1 MSRAPQGIPQ
11 WPVVAPDGSS
21 AGFVRMPPYGA
32 ASNGDEGLYW
42 GRIGETPLR
51 LSELVPSAAPA
62 LDREGRRLAVAFVE
76 EEITTIEIFS
86 VLGDGAP
93 SVRLGTIAGSA
104 QQVAWHADGEAVLAV
119 VAEPGS
125 DSASLTSGTRQERS
139 DADPFVTSRERG
151 QRVWQLDIEGQGVWP
166 VTSSELSVW
175 EIAPFDPDFT
185 ICVCSSASGE
195 AAWYSAWIGRLDH
208 ASGSIEELY
217 RPSWQV
223 MGLAADPVSGRV
235 AFVEGWASDRGL
247 VAGEVVILTGDGLV
261 QHRLANLGAD
271 VTYVEFDG
279 RGHLHFAGWKDLG
292 TSFGTV
298 SFDESGGLVQ
308 RQRATYVAACLM
320 NSPWRPSLAVSQ
332 DGETI
337 VTCRSD
343 ERTPR
348 QVAVLRSGG
357 RIESWV
363 EGSGEVPSGL
373 SVEEVSWQGPR
384 ATDIHGLFLQS
395 DASRSDSGH
404 AHAGSLVLLIH
415 GGPSLAH
422 HHSFDLHHANR
433 LLEAGYCVLLANQR
447 GGPGRGS
454 EFAMA
459 NHGDPGGAE
468 LEDVLSGADF
478 LMSSGRVRQQA
489 PAVMG
494 SSYGGYLSA
503 LAAVTRPVACAVVG
517 AGMSDLAS
525 CRNTCN
531 NAPFYDLL
539 LGGPP
544 SEAIAQR
551 LYVER
556 SAVYRCSGAVAPT
569 LILHGANDSCV
580 PVAQAH
586 ELYGALTAAGAEVE
600 MVIYPRE
607 GHQITEP
614 AHVADYWSRVLGWL
628 SSHCAID
635 R

>member
-1 MSRAPQGIPQ
+1 MSVPPQGLVQ

-21 AGFVRMPPYGA
+21 AGFVRMLPYGA
-32 ASNGDEGLYW
+32 APNGDEGLYW
-42 GRIGETPLR
+42 GRVGETPER
-51 LSELVPSAAPA
+51 LSALVPNAPPA

-86 VLGDGAP
+86 VVGDGAP
-93 SVRLGTIAGSA
+93 SVRLAPLPGAAG
-104 QQVAWHADGEAVLAV
+104 QVAWSANGKTVLAV
-119 VAEPGS
+119 VAGPGS

-139 DADPFVTSRERG
+139 TADPLVTRREEG
-151 QRVWQLDIEGQGVWP
+151 QRLWELDIEGQGAEP
-166 VTSSELSVW
+166 LTAPGLSVW
-175 EIAPFDPDFT
+175 EIAPLGPDVT
-185 ICVCSSASGE
+185 ICICSSAPGE
-195 AAWYSAWIGRLDH
+195 AAWYSAWVGRLDH
-208 ASGSIEELY
+208 ASGSIEVLY
-217 RPSWQV
+217 QPSWQV
-223 MGLAADPVSGRV
+223 MGLAADPRSGRV
-235 AFVEGWASDRGL
+235 AFVEAWASDRGL
-247 VAGEVVILTGDGLV
+247 VAGEVVILAADGVV
-261 QHRLANLGAD
+261 QHRLADLGAD

-292 TSFGTV
+292 TSFGTIA
-298 SFDESGGLVQ
+298 FDENRRLAHREG
-308 RQRATYVAACLM
+308 ATYVAASLM
-320 NSPWRPSLAVSQ
+320 GSPWRPSLAASR

-343 ERTPR
+343 EHTPR
-348 QVAVLRSGG
+348 QVVVLRPGDHF
-357 RIESWV
+357 EAWV
-363 EGSGEVPSGL
+363 ESRGAAPSGL
-373 SVEEVSWQGPR
+373 SVEEVSWQGPG
-384 ATDIHGLFLQS
+384 AMEVHGLFLQS
-395 DASRSDSGH
+395 DASRSSSGPPH
-404 AHAGSLVLLIH
+404 TGSLVLLIH

-422 HHSFDLHHANR
+422 HHSFDPLHANR
-433 LLEAGYCVLLANQR
+433 LLEAGHCVLLVNQR
-447 GGPGRGS
+447 GGPGRGH

-478 LMSSGRVRQQA
+478 LMSSGRAREQA

-517 AGMSDLAS
+517 AGMSDLTS

-544 SEAIAQR
+544 SETTAQR
-551 LYVER
+551 LYIER
-556 SAVYRCSGAVAPT
+556 SAVYRCRGAVAPT

-580 PVAQAH
+580 PVNQAH
-586 ELYGALTAAGAEVE
+586 ELYGALTATGAEVE

-614 AHVADYWSRVLGWL
+614 AHVADYWSRALAWL
-628 SSHCAID
+628 SSHCAVH

>member
-1 MSRAPQGIPQ
+1 
-11 WPVVAPDGSS
+11 
-21 AGFVRMPPYGA
+21 MPPYGA
-32 ASNGDEGLYW
+32 APNGGEGLYW

-51 LSELVPSAAPA
+51 LSELVPSAPPA

-76 EEITTIEIFS
+76 EEMTTVEIFS
-86 VLGDGAP
+86 VLDEGAP
-93 SVRLGTIAGSA
+93 SLRLGTLAGSA
-104 QQVAWHADGEAVLAV
+104 QQVAWHPGWEAVLAV

-125 DSASLTSGTRQERS
+125 DSASLTSGARQERS
-139 DADPFVTSRERG
+139 DADPVVASRDGG
-151 QRVWQLDIEGQGVWP
+151 QRLWRLDIEGQAAQP
-166 VTSSELSVW
+166 VTSPELSVW
-175 EIAPFDPDFT
+175 EIAPYDPGVT
-185 ICVCSSASGE
+185 ICVCSSAPGE

-208 ASGSIEELY
+208 ASGNIEVLY

-223 MGLAADPVSGRV
+223 MGLAADPISGRV

-247 VAGEVVILTGDGLV
+247 VAGEVVILTADGVV
-261 QHRLANLGAD
+261 QQRLPNLGAD

-298 SFDESGGLVQ
+298 ALGARGELVQ
-308 RQRATYVAACLM
+308 EESATYVAASLM
-320 NSPWRPSLAVSQ
+320 NSPSRPSLAVSW
-332 DGETI
+332 DGGTT

-357 RIESWV
+357 PFDSWV
-363 EGSGEVPSGL
+363 ESSGEVPSGL
-373 SVEEVSWQGPR
+373 SVEEVSWQGPQ
-384 ATDIHGLFLQS
+384 ALDIHGLFLQS
-395 DASRSDSGH
+395 DASRSGSGH

-422 HHSFDLHHANR
+422 HHSFDPHHANR
-433 LLEAGYCVLLANQR
+433 LLEAGHCVLLANQR

-454 EFAMA
+454 EFAKA

-503 LAAVTRPVACAVVG
+503 LVAVTRPVACAVVG
-517 AGMSDLAS
+517 AGMSDLTS
-525 CRNTCN
+525 CRHTCN

-569 LILHGANDSCV
+569 LILHGAHDSCV
-580 PVAQAH
+580 PVTQAH

-614 AHVADYWSRVLGWL
+614 AHVADYWARVLGWL

>member
-1 MSRAPQGIPQ
+1 M
-11 WPVVAPDGSS
+11 
-21 AGFVRMPPYGA
+21 
-32 ASNGDEGLYW
+32 
-42 GRIGETPLR
+42 
-51 LSELVPSAAPA
+51 
-62 LDREGRRLAVAFVE
+62 
-76 EEITTIEIFS
+76 
-86 VLGDGAP
+86 
-93 SVRLGTIAGSA
+93 
-104 QQVAWHADGEAVLAV
+104 
-119 VAEPGS
+119 
-125 DSASLTSGTRQERS
+125 TS
-139 DADPFVTSRERG
+139 P
-151 QRVWQLDIEGQGVWP
+151 
-166 VTSSELSVW
+166 ELSIW
-175 EIAPFDPDFT
+175 EIVPFGPDVT
-185 ICVCSSASGE
+185 ICICSSAPGE
-195 AAWYSAWIGRLDH
+195 AGWYSAWVGRLH
-208 ASGSIEELY
+208 HGSGSMEVLY

-223 MGLAADPVSGRV
+223 MGLAADSASGRV

-247 VAGEVVILTGDGLV
+247 VAGEVVILTADGVV
-261 QHRLANLGAD
+261 QHRLADLGAD
-271 VTYVEFDG
+271 VTYVEFDE
-279 RGHLHFAGWKDLG
+279 RDHLHFAGWKDLG

-298 SFDESGGLVQ
+298 SFDESGELVQ
-308 RQRATYVAACLM
+308 TQRATYVPASLL
-320 NSPWRPSLAVSQ
+320 NSPWRPSLAVSR
-332 DGETI
+332 DGQTI
-337 VTCRSD
+337 VACRSD

-348 QVAVLRSGG
+348 QVAVLGSGG
-357 RIESWV
+357 HFESWV
-363 EGSGEVPSGL
+363 EGRGAVPSGL
-373 SVEEVSWQGPR
+373 SVEEVSWQGPL

-395 DASRSDSGH
+395 DASRSDLGP

-422 HHSFDLHHANR
+422 HHSFDLFHVNR

-454 EFAMA
+454 EFAKA

-468 LEDVLSGADF
+468 LDDVLAGADF
-478 LMSSGRVRQQA
+478 LMSSGRIPKQA

-531 NAPFYDLL
+531 NAPFYDLV

-544 SEAIAQR
+544 SGTIAQR
-551 LYVER
+551 LYVDR
-556 SAVYRCSGAVAPT
+556 SAVYRCGGALAPT

-614 AHVADYWSRVLGWL
+614 EHIADYWSRVLGWL
-628 SSHCAID
+628 SAHCAIG
-635 R
+635 RQS

>member
-1 MSRAPQGIPQ
+1 MSEALQGIPQ
-11 WPVVAPDGSS
+11 WPMVAPDGSS

-32 ASNGDEGLYW
+32 GPNGDEGLYW
-42 GRIGETPLR
+42 GRIGETPER
-51 LSELVPSAAPA
+51 LSELVPSAPPA
-62 LDREGRRLAVAFVE
+62 LDREGGRLAVAFVE
-76 EEITTIEIFS
+76 EETTTIGIFS
-86 VLGDGAP
+86 LVGDDAP
-93 SVRLGTIAGSA
+93 SVRLGTLAGSA
-104 QQVAWHADGEAVLAV
+104 QQVAWRADGKAVLAV

-125 DSASLTSGTRQERS
+125 DSDSLTSGTRREQS
-139 DADPFVTSRERG
+139 HADPFVTSPGRG
-151 QRVWQLDIEGQGVWP
+151 QRLWQLDIEGQGAWA
-166 VTSSELSVW
+166 VTSPELSIW
-175 EIAPFDPDFT
+175 EIAPLDPDVT
-185 ICVCSSASGE
+185 ICVCSSGSGE

-208 ASGSIEELY
+208 ASGRVEVLY
-217 RPSWQV
+217 RPNWQV

-247 VAGEVVILTGDGLV
+247 VAGEVVILTADGVV

-279 RGHLHFAGWKDLG
+279 RGHLHFAGWKNLG

-298 SFDESGGLVQ
+298 SFDESGVPVQ
-308 RQRATYVAACLM
+308 TESATHVAASLM
-320 NSPWRPSLAVSQ
+320 NSPSRPSLVVSE

-348 QVAVLRSGG
+348 QVAVLRAGG
-357 RIESWV
+357 RFEPWV
-363 EGSGEVPSGL
+363 EGSGAVPSGL
-373 SVEEVSWQGPR
+373 SVEEVSWQGPGG
-384 ATDIHGLFLQS
+384 INIQGLFLQS
-395 DASRSDSGH
+395 DASRPGAGC
-404 AHAGSLVLLIH
+404 AHAGSLVVLIH

-422 HHSFDLHHANR
+422 HHSFDPHHANR
-433 LLEAGYCVLLANQR
+433 FLEAGYCVLLANQR
-447 GGPGRGS
+447 GGPGRGG
-454 EFAMA
+454 EFAKA

-468 LEDVLSGADF
+468 LEDVLAGAEF
-478 LMSSGRVRQQA
+478 LMSSRRVPRQA

-517 AGMSDLAS
+517 AGMSDLTS
-525 CRNTCN
+525 CRDTCN

-544 SEAIAQR
+544 SAAVAQR

-607 GHQITEP
+607 GHQITET
-614 AHVADYWSRVLGWL
+614 AHLADYWSRVLAWL

-635 R
+635 H

>member
-1 MSRAPQGIPQ
+1 
-11 WPVVAPDGSS
+11 
-21 AGFVRMPPYGA
+21 MPPYGA
-32 ASNGDEGLYW
+32 IPNGDEGLYW

-51 LSELVPSAAPA
+51 LTELVPSAAPA
-62 LDREGRRLAVAFVE
+62 LDSEGRRLAVAFVE
-76 EEITTIEIFS
+76 EEITTIEIFD
-86 VLGDGAP
+86 VVGDGAP
-93 SVRLGTIAGSA
+93 SVRLGTLAGSV
-104 QQVAWHADGEAVLAV
+104 QQVAWRADGLAVLSL

-125 DSASLTSGTRQERS
+125 DSASLTSGRRRKRA
-139 DADPFVTSRERG
+139 DADPIVTCREKG
-151 QRVWQLDIEGQGVWP
+151 QRVWQLDIEGQGARP
-166 VTSSELSVW
+166 VTPPELSVW

-185 ICVCSSASGE
+185 ICICSSASGE

-208 ASGSIEELY
+208 ASGDLEVLY
-217 RPSWQV
+217 RPTWQV
-223 MGLAADPVSGRV
+223 MGLAADPMSGRV

-247 VAGEVVILTGDGLV
+247 VAGEVVVLSADGVV
-261 QHRLANLGAD
+261 QHRLANLGPD

-279 RGHLHFAGWKDLG
+279 RGRLHFAGWKDLG

-298 SFDESGGLVQ
+298 ALGESGGPVQ
-308 RQRATYVAACLM
+308 GEGATYVAASLM
-320 NSPWRPSLAVSQ
+320 NSPSRPSLAVSR

-348 QVAVLRSGG
+348 HLAVLRSGG
-357 RIESWV
+357 NFESWV
-363 EGSGEVPSGL
+363 GSSGDVPSGL

-395 DASRSDSGH
+395 DASRSGSGH

-422 HHSFDLHHANR
+422 HHSFDPHHTNR

-447 GGPGRGS
+447 GGPGRGG

-468 LEDVLSGADF
+468 LEDVLSGAEF
-478 LMSSGRVRQQA
+478 LMLSGRVRQQA
-489 PAVMG
+489 PVVMG

-517 AGMSDLAS
+517 AGMSDLTS
-525 CRNTCN
+525 CRHTCN
-531 NAPFYDLL
+531 NPPFYDLL

-544 SEAIAQR
+544 SEATVQR

-556 SAVYRCSGAVAPT
+556 SAVYRCNGAVAPT

-580 PVAQAH
+580 PVAQAN
-586 ELYGALTAAGAEVE
+586 ELYGALAAAGAEVE

-614 AHVADYWSRVLGWL
+614 DHVTDYWSRVLSWL

-635 R
+635 RSP

>member
-1 MSRAPQGIPQ
+1 MKEANGC
-11 WPVVAPDGSS
+11 GSWTS
-21 AGFVRMPPYGA
+21 KDKA
-32 ASNGDEGLYW
+32 A
-42 GRIGETPLR
+42 
-51 LSELVPSAAPA
+51 
-62 LDREGRRLAVAFVE
+62 
-76 EEITTIEIFS
+76 
-86 VLGDGAP
+86 
-93 SVRLGTIAGSA
+93 
-104 QQVAWHADGEAVLAV
+104 
-119 VAEPGS
+119 
-125 DSASLTSGTRQERS
+125 
-139 DADPFVTSRERG
+139 
-151 QRVWQLDIEGQGVWP
+151 WP
-166 VTSSELSVW
+166 VTSQELSVW
-175 EIAPFDPDFT
+175 EIAPFGRDVT
-185 ICVCSSASGE
+185 ICVCSSAPGE
-195 AAWYSAWIGRLDH
+195 AAWYSAWIGRVDH
-208 ASGSIEELY
+208 ASGSIEVLY

-235 AFVEGWASDRGL
+235 AFIEGWASDRGL
-247 VAGEVVILTGDGLV
+247 VAGEVVILTADGVV
-261 QHRLANLGAD
+261 QHRLSKLGAD
-271 VTYVEFDG
+271 VTYVEFDARG
-279 RGHLHFAGWKDLG
+279 RLHFAGWKDLG
-292 TSFGTV
+292 TSFGAV
-298 SFDESGGLVQ
+298 SFDERGRVVQ
-308 RQRATYVAACLM
+308 RERPNYVAASLM

-357 RIESWV
+357 HFESWV
-363 EGSGEVPSGL
+363 EGSGVVPSGL

-384 ATDIHGLFLQS
+384 ATDVHGLFLQS
-395 DASRSDSGH
+395 DAARPGSGH

-422 HHSFDLHHANR
+422 QHSFDPHHANR

-454 EFAMA
+454 EFARA

-478 LMSSGRVRQQA
+478 LMASGRVRQQA

-503 LAAVTRPVACAVVG
+503 LAAVTRPVTCAVVG

-525 CRNTCN
+525 CRHTCN

-544 SEAIAQR
+544 SGSSAQR

-556 SAVYRCSGAVAPT
+556 SAVYRCNGPVAPT

-600 MVIYPRE
+600 LVIYPRE

-614 AHVADYWSRVLGWL
+614 AHVADYWSRVLDWL
-628 SSHCAID
+628 SSHCAI
-635 R
+635 RR